1 MRPTGT
7 GVQRRAAALCQEG
20 GEGLRKGDLPTG
32 LQGTAL
38 HGSDLGT
45 AGRGSGTPYGRGYPP
60 QRDGHSG
67 AKEPEHPRHCRLLRR
82 TYPLPH
88 RIRRGVPAECIAGS
102 EYAHR
107 RTAVSFFTRRPH
119 RTGAA
124 GGGLSARGIAQ
135 GHQPQ
140 HGTARRPVPLPA
152 GSLPVAGK
160 RTPFHA
166 AVRTAGEVVCAVRH
180 AAYREAGCI
189 SLCLL

>member
-20 GEGLRKGDLPTG
+20 GKGLRKGDLPAG
-32 LQGTAL
+32 FQGAAL
-38 HGSDLGT
+38 HGSNLGT
-45 AGRGSGTPYGRGYPP
+45 AGRGSGTPHGRRYPP

-67 AKEPEHPRHCRLLRR
+67 AKEPEYPRHCRLLRR

-88 RIRRGVPAECIAGS
+88 RIRRGVPAECITGS
-102 EYAHR
+102 EHAHR
-107 RTAVSFFTRRPH
+107 RTAVSFFTQRPH
-119 RTGAA
+119 RTGAP
-124 GGGLSARGIAQ
+124 GGSLSARGIAQ

-140 HGTARRPVPLPA
+140 HGTARRPGPLPA

-160 RTPFHA
+160 RTPLHA
-166 AVRTAGEVVCAVRH
+166 AVRTVREVVRAVRH